1 MSEMTYGEALA
12 KMAHDMK
19 EKREHKDSA
28 ITPVYSDTVLGYLLD
43 IQDILEEGANAKHT
57 PYIAV
62 EKQPILGL
70 VERAIE
76 LARADTGK
84 RGNCLLCAHYQRA
97 EDQRVAHECMDR
109 LRRLAELGNCPL
121 TKDEVDNLE
130 RFI

>member
-1 MSEMTYGEALA
+1 MSEMTYGEAIA

-19 EKREHKDSA
+19 EMHKRSDEPTKLIGFDTTLDCLYELQSTIEDS
-28 ITPVYSDTVLGYLLD
+28 I
-43 IQDILEEGANAKHT
+43 EGKHSASIVIAKH
-57 PYIAV
+57 PLL
-62 EKQPILGL
+62 EL